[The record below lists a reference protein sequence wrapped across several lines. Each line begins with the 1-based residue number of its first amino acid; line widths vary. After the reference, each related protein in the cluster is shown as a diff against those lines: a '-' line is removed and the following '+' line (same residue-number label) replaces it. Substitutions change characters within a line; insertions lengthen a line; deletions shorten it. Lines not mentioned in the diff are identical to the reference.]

1 MYAEAAMSDRHAL
14 GPWVRRFLMEH
25 LPNDRNLSRNTQQS
39 YRDALRLLIVFA
51 ADKLRKKADGLL
63 VADIDADLVRAF
75 LHDLEKRRGC
85 TISTRNQR
93 LAALHALGTFI
104 GQRSPE
110 ALGWSAQLR
119 SVQFK
124 RATRVAVGY
133 LDKHEIDALLAAP
146 DRTTRIGCRD
156 HALLLFLYNTGARA
170 DESAQLNVSDLTLHI
185 GGQGKLSSVRLQGKG
200 NKVRLCPL
208 WASTAHALHE
218 LTNGREER
226 ERVFLNRTAKPLT
239 RFGVHDIVTRH
250 ARAAATS
257 VPEMQKK
264 KIGPHTIRHTTA
276 THLLRAG
283 VDINTIRAWLGHVSL
298 DTTNVY
304 AETDLDMKAKAL
316 GMCELQQP
324 SRRKRWRD
332 NPDLLTFLAQL

>member
-1 MYAEAAMSDRHAL
+1 MYAEAAMSDKQTL

-25 LPNDRNLSRNTQQS
+25 LPNERNLSRNTQQS

-51 ADKLRKKADGLL
+51 ASRLHKNADKLL
-63 VADIDADLVRAF
+63 VADIDADIVRAF
-75 LHDLEKRRGC
+75 LRHLEEERDC

-93 LAALHALGTFI
+93 LAAIHALAGFI

-110 ALGWSAQLR
+110 DLGWSAQLR
-119 SVQFK
+119 SVEFK
-124 RATRVAVGY
+124 RSNHVPVGY
-133 LDKHEIDALLAAP
+133 LDKREIDILLAVP
-146 DRTTRIGCRD
+146 DQSTRIGYRD
-156 HALLLFLYNTGARA
+156 HVLLLFLYNSGARA
-170 DESAQLNVSDLTLHI
+170 DEAAQLEIGDLTLRSD
-185 GGQGKLSSVRLQGKG
+185 GTSTLSSVRLKGKG

-208 WASTAHALHE
+208 WASTAHALRE
-218 LTNGREER
+218 MTSGREDN
-226 ERVFLNRTAKPLT
+226 ERVFLSRVAKPLT

-250 ARAAATS
+250 ARTAAMS
-257 VPEMQKK
+257 VPDMQKK

-298 DTTNVY
+298 DTTNIY

-316 GMCELQQP
+316 GMCEHNQP
-324 SRRKRWRD
+324 PGRKRWRD